1 MAGLSLALVHSTT
14 MLKSVWASDFWKPLV
29 HTNMSKN
36 FENIVE
42 ADDVSD
48 YKSDFDS
55 EEEETNEIL
64 TKFQNIERDK

>member
-1 MAGLSLALVHSTT
+1 MAELSLALVHSAT
-14 MLKSVWASDFWKPLV
+14 MLKSVWASDFWKPLI

-42 ADDVSD
+42 VDDVSD